1 MVKPNVNARQ
11 NAINTIRRNGLK
23 RKLNYV
29 KSHYL
34 LYLMLLLPIAYYIVF
49 HYRPMYGI
57 VIAFKNYSI
66 FKGIADSAWCGLQN
80 FKKLFAIKEF
90 SRAIV
95 NTIRLNVL
103 CLVFSFPAP
112 ILLALMLNE
121 LKSRNFKKVTQT
133 ILYLPHFLSWVI
145 IGGLVSTL
153 FATNTGLINNA
164 LVSLGMNR
172 IPWLSENKWWIVM
185 YVLVS
190 VWQSIG
196 YGAIIYM
203 SAMSS
208 IDQEIYEAAR
218 VDGCSRFKMMYL
230 ITLPSIKTTIVIML
244 ILKIGGMMSI
254 GFEQPQMLKNAMVND
269 VGDVISTFIY
279 RYGIQNAKHSLS
291 TAAGLLQSVINF
303 VLVMSANA
311 VSRKISDESIW

>member
-1 MVKPNVNARQ
+1 MAKKNVANVAGVKTKTTWKQAF
-11 NAINTIRRNGLK
+11 K
-23 RKLNYV
+23 RDWQL
-29 KSHYL
+29 YL
-34 LYLMLLLPIAYYIVF
+34 LLLFPLIMVFVFSYGAYPGL
-49 HYRPMYGI
+49 RM
-57 VIAFKNYSI
+57 AFMDYKPAKGYAGSEWVGMKTFIKI
-66 FKGIADSAWCGLQN
+66 FKDAD
-80 FKKLFAIKEF
+80 FI
-90 SRAIV
+90 RALRNSV
-95 NTIRLNVL
+95 
-103 CLVFSFPAP
+103 VFNLADLLIGFPMP
-112 ILLALMLNE
+112 IILALILNE
-121 LKSRNFKKVTQT
+121 LRYPRFKKVSQT

-153 FATNTGLINNA
+153 FATNSGLINNGLAA
-164 LVSLGMNR
+164 LGLKRV
-172 IPWLSENKWWIVM
+172 PWLSDNSWWIVM

-196 YGAIIYM
+196 YGAIVYM
-203 SAMSS
+203 SAISG

-230 ITLPSIKTTIVIML
+230 ITLPSIRTTIVIML

-279 RYGIQNAKHSLS
+279 RYGIQNAKHSIS

-303 VLVMSANA
+303 ALVITANG

>member
-1 MVKPNVNARQ
+1 MKHFKEGHAR
-11 NAINTIRRNGLK
+11 R
-23 RKLNYV
+23 
-29 KSHYL
+29 S
-34 LYLMLLLPIAYYIVF
+34 
-49 HYRPMYGI
+49 
-57 VIAFKNYSI
+57 
-66 FKGIADSAWCGLQN
+66 
-80 FKKLFAIKEF
+80 
-90 SRAIV
+90 
-95 NTIRLNVL
+95 IRLRTK
-103 CLVFSFPAP
+103 
-112 ILLALMLNE
+112 ILLVCMSLVILCATLWAVLEKGVEAQIEEIYYNKTHALLRSECARLLMQVDE
-121 LKSRNFKKVTQT
+121 IS
-133 ILYLPHFLSWVI
+133 
-145 IGGLVSTL
+145 
-153 FATNTGLINNA
+153 NA
-164 LVSLGMNR
+164 LASLGMNR

>member
-133 ILYLPHFLSWVI
+133 I
-145 IGGLVSTL
+145 
-153 FATNTGLINNA
+153 
-164 LVSLGMNR
+164 R
-172 IPWLSENKWWIVM
+172 
-185 YVLVS
+185 
-190 VWQSIG
+190 
-196 YGAIIYM
+196 
-203 SAMSS
+203 
-208 IDQEIYEAAR
+208 
-218 VDGCSRFKMMYL
+218 
-230 ITLPSIKTTIVIML
+230 
-244 ILKIGGMMSI
+244 
-254 GFEQPQMLKNAMVND
+254 
-269 VGDVISTFIY
+269 IY
-279 RYGIQNAKHSLS
+279 RISFHGLSLAVWFPHCLPRIQ
-291 TAAGLLQSVINF
+291 V
-303 VLVMSANA
+303 
-311 VSRKISDESIW
+311 

>member
-1 MVKPNVNARQ
+1 MCW
-11 NAINTIRRNGLK
+11 
-23 RKLNYV
+23 
-29 KSHYL
+29 
-34 LYLMLLLPIAYYIVF
+34 
-49 HYRPMYGI
+49 
-57 VIAFKNYSI
+57 
-66 FKGIADSAWCGLQN
+66 SACG
-80 FKKLFAIKEF
+80 
-90 SRAIV
+90 
-95 NTIRLNVL
+95 
-103 CLVFSFPAP
+103 
-112 ILLALMLNE
+112 
-121 LKSRNFKKVTQT
+121 
-133 ILYLPHFLSWVI
+133 
-145 IGGLVSTL
+145 
-153 FATNTGLINNA
+153 
-164 LVSLGMNR
+164 NR
-172 IPWLSENKWWIVM
+172 
-185 YVLVS
+185 
-190 VWQSIG
+190 

>member
-1 MVKPNVNARQ
+1 MPTARGVDFK
-11 NAINTIRRNGLK
+11 TLK
-23 RKLNYV
+23 SCLR
-29 KSHYL
+29 
-34 LYLMLLLPIAYYIVF
+34 
-49 HYRPMYGI
+49 
-57 VIAFKNYSI
+57 
-66 FKGIADSAWCGLQN
+66 

-103 CLVFSFPAP
+103 CLIFSFPAP

-164 LVSLGMNR
+164 LASLGMNR